1 MNPSPSAP
9 TLVSADMVDEWS
21 HLLPS
26 PERSAFV
33 KECRE
38 AGADDGRLQPILAR
52 YFSTWK
58 TSLMDDDMS
67 RLQMLA
73 TCVQI
78 RDLVKVIC
86 LEDDSEELEET
97 PPSESSVIWPRHDN
111 GQVAAS
117 AIGVGRLKTM
127 LAAQELCPDRLKIRD
142 TRRFGV
148 YANPE
153 IAATLARIILDGAD
167 LAVTAFTLR
176 MESSMTTIITAE
188 LSAEHQ
194 GQGRGFSIL
203 RKADVLL
210 NQNLNSYWADQ
221 ILLHAPAL
229 KELSLSFWQ
238 PLNISYRLPII
249 VDGIPWP
256 ALEKL
261 ELSTAQLSAP
271 SIMTTLSNS
280 KQSLTGISFRFM
292 TLGND
297 FAWAELLSRISNEF
311 PHLTSFKLTN
321 LSEGSIAQHS
331 TISFLDL
338 DKDPVAIEPY
348 KTGLKLV
355 RRNPVRHPK
364 RIPSVMYKGPNAD
377 HLLRIVAGCAVAV
390 PR

>member
-1 MNPSPSAP
+1 MNPPPPAP
-9 TLVSADMVDEWS
+9 RLVSAGMVDEWS
-21 HLLPS
+21 HLLPG
-26 PERSAFV
+26 PERIAFV
-33 KECRE
+33 GACTE
-38 AGADDGRLQPILAR
+38 AGADDGRLQTILGR

-58 TSLMDDDMS
+58 TSLMADDLS
-67 RLQMLA
+67 RLQML
-73 TCVQI
+73 TTYVQI
-78 RDLVKVIC
+78 RDFVKVIC

-97 PPSESSVIWPRHDN
+97 SPSESSVIWPRHEN

-127 LAAQELCPDRLKIRD
+127 LAGQQLRPDRLKIRD

-148 YANPE
+148 GSNPE
-153 IAATLARIILDGAD
+153 IAANLARIILDGAD

-176 MESSMTTIITAE
+176 MESAMTTIITAE

-203 RKADVLL
+203 RKADLRL

-229 KELSLSFWQ
+229 KELLLSFWQ
-238 PLNISYRLPII
+238 PRNISYTLPII

-261 ELSTAQLSAP
+261 ELSTARLSAP
-271 SIMTTLSNS
+271 SIMTMLSNS
-280 KQSLTGISFRFM
+280 KLSLTGISFRLM

-297 FAWAELLSRISNEF
+297 SAWAELLSRISNEF

-321 LSEGSIAQHS
+321 LSEGSVARQS

-338 DKDPVAIEPY
+338 DKDPVVIEPY

-355 RRNPVRHPK
+355 RRNPVGHPK
-364 RIPSVMYKGPNAD
+364 RIPSVVYEGPNAD

>member
-21 HLLPS
+21 HLLPG

-38 AGADDGRLQPILAR
+38 AGADDGCLQPILAR

-127 LAAQELCPDRLKIRD
+127 LAAQELRPDRLKIRD

-153 IAATLARIILDGAD
+153 IAANLARIILDGAD

-261 ELSTAQLSAP
+261 ELSTARLSAP
-271 SIMTTLSNS
+271 SIMTILSNS

-297 FAWAELLSRISNEF
+297 LAWAELLSRIGNEF

-355 RRNPVRHPK
+355 RRNPVGHPK
-364 RIPSVMYKGPNAD
+364 RIPSVMYEGPNAD